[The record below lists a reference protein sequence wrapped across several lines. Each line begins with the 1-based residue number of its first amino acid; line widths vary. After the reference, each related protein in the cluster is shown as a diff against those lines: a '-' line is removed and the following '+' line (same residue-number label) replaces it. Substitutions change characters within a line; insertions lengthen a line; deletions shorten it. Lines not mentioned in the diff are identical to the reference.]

1 MYTGLIFHNKNRFK
15 HAERRKKI
23 MDAMREHPGLSQLE
37 LAEIIGVDRS
47 TISRDMRVIADEL
60 RIQTSEDF
68 MIHRDRVLREVQAN
82 KDECMRRLS
91 LCKNPHQ
98 GSRWMDEWNKLVEKE
113 IRMLGLNAP
122 EKLMLAI
129 KDEFSKEERDAAVNA
144 ALAGIDMIDITPETL
159 KQLPMGTSDNGGGVP
174 Q

>member
-1 MYTGLIFHNKNRFK
+1 MGPYTGHIFHNKNK
-15 HAERRKKI
+15 YKNAKRRAQI
-23 MDAMREHPGLSQLE
+23 MEVMREKPGLSQLE
-37 LAEIIGVDRS
+37 LAEIIGCDRS
-47 TISRDMRVIADEL
+47 TISRDMRTIADEL

-68 MIHRDRVLREVQAN
+68 MIHRDRVLREIQGN
-82 KDECMRRLS
+82 KDECMRRLT

-129 KDEFSKEERDAAVNA
+129 KDEFTKEERDAAVNA
-144 ALAGIDMIDITPETL
+144 ALAGMDVIDITPEV
-159 KQLPMGTSDNGGGVP
+159 KRIPFMEVGV